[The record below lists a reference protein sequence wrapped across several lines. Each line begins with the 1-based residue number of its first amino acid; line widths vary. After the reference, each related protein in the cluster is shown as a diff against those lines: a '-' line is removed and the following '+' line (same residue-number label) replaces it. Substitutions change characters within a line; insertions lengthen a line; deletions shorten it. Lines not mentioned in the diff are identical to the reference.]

1 MKIQELARVSMRIA
15 SLKVR
20 EIGLDRCL
28 RRSMAL
34 LPIVLLFGARG
45 TLAGLHVVAFVC
57 SMLKHVAIL
66 AVGS

>member
-1 MKIQELARVSMRIA
+1 MRIA
-15 SLKVR
+15 LLKVG

-28 RRSMAL
+28 GRYMAL
-34 LPIVLLFGARG
+34 LPRVLLFSARG
-45 TLAGLHVVAFVC
+45 TLACLHVVAFVC